1 MMNENELKSL
11 VAKNL
16 MLYRKAN
23 SYTQLQLAEKLNY
36 SDKSV
41 SKWERGESL
50 PDLFILMQLSNLYG
64 IKIDDLLHEKK
75 SPVKPRRK
83 RNKLIIP
90 LMAAT
95 IVYAVSTI
103 VFVFLGIFAPTLEKS
118 WLAFI
123 YAIPVSL
130 IVFVVFSKMWGNKLL
145 VFFFGSGTIWTIAL
159 SLILS
164 FNHPKIWLF
173 FIAAIPF
180 QVFAILWLTLK
191 TKKVEPHE

>member
-23 SYTQLQLAEKLNY
+23 SYTQIQLAEKLNY

-50 PDLFILMQLSNLYG
+50 PDLFILNQLTQLYG
-64 IKIDDLLHEKK
+64 IKIDDLLSEKK
-75 SPVKPRRK
+75 APLKPRRK
-83 RNKLIIP
+83 RNKFIIP

-95 IVYAVSTI
+95 IVYAIATI
-103 VFVFLGIFAPTLEKS
+103 VFVFLGIFAPMLEKS
-118 WLAFI
+118 WLSFI

-130 IVFVVFSKMWGNKLL
+130 IVFVVFSRMWGNKLM
-145 VFFFGSGTIWTIAL
+145 VFFFGSGTIWTIAV

-180 QVFAILWLTLK
+180 QVLAFLWLTLK
-191 TKKVEPHE
+191 TKKQEAN